1 MDGAGNRPPAADGGA
16 PATATAE
23 SGGLAGPLARL
34 ADEAVEAFR
43 TALEDDLNSAEALA
57 ALFVFVNRVNGELDA
72 AAEVAECD
80 LEAAKG
86 ALASM
91 DEVMGLLG
99 VAREGFG
106 VDDDFASEIESL
118 IAERKAARGDK
129 DFARADAIR
138 DDLAERG
145 IVLEDSAG
153 GTRWKRVR

>member
-1 MDGAGNRPPAADGGA
+1 MRAGA
-16 PATATAE
+16 E
-23 SGGLAGPLARL
+23 
-34 ADEAVEAFR
+34 
-43 TALEDDLNSAEALA
+43 DLNSAEALA

-72 AAEVAECD
+72 AVEVAECD
-80 LEAAKG
+80 LEAARA

-91 DEVMGLLG
+91 DEVIGLLG
-99 VAREGFG
+99 VAREDLG

>member
-1 MDGAGNRPPAADGGA
+1 M
-16 PATATAE
+16 
-23 SGGLAGPLARL
+23 ARL

-43 TALEDDLNSAEALA
+43 AALEDDLNSAEALA

-72 AAEVAECD
+72 AAEVAQCD
-80 LEAAKG
+80 LEAARA

-91 DEVMGLLG
+91 DEVLGLLS
-99 VAREGFG
+99 VAHEDLD